1 MTVHVHSLLNIA
13 FKILALDQLG
23 DIILVF
29 LLALTTGLVL
39 LHVLVAF
46 GELAERGEAVG
57 AQLVEDT
64 GDELSEFLFFAV
76 AVEGKGVGGDR
87 GVDFS
92 IVHVSIY
99 FHITVLRK

>member
-13 FKILALDQLG
+13 LKVLALDQLG
-23 DIILVF
+23 DIILLVF

-64 GDELSEFLFFAV
+64 GDELGEFLFFAV
-76 AVEGKGVGGDR
+76 AVEGEGVGGYG
-87 GVDFS
+87 GVDFL
-92 IVHVSIY
+92 
-99 FHITVLRK
+99 FTC